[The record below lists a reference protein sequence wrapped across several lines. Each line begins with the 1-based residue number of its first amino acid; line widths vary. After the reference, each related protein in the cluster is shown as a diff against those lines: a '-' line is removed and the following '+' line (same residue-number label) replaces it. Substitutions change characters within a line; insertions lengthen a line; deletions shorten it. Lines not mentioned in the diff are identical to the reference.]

1 MDPPGTGETQMTY
14 TLTFWGGIKR
24 KYRRTYETFADAEQ
38 AARPILNTSNRN
50 AHPAIIY
57 GPGCGSSGRTIT

>member
-1 MDPPGTGETQMTY
+1 MAY

-24 KYRRTYETFADAEQ
+24 KYRRTYETLADAEH
-38 AARPILNTSNRN
+38 AARAILGKINRA

-57 GPGCGSSGRTIT
+57 GPGCGSSGRTIA